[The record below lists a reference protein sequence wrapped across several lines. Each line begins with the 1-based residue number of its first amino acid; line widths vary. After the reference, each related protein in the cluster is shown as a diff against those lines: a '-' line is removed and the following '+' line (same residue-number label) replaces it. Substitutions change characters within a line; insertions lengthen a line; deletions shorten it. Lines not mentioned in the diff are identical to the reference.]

1 MDVIV
6 QTITIGAILAG
17 AVVLI
22 CNSMFGPIKD
32 ALEKACKAI
41 DRLNKRLDEEQA
53 ERHRLEIRLQI
64 RLQEI
69 DDRGKSNTHR
79 IDSLERK
86 VMP

>member
-6 QTITIGAILAG
+6 QTITIGGILAG
-17 AVVLI
+17 AVVWI

-32 ALEKACKAI
+32 VLEKACKAI
-41 DRLNKRLDEEQA
+41 DRLNERLDEEQA
-53 ERHRLEIRLQI
+53 ERHRLEI

-86 VMP
+86 VIP

>member
-6 QTITIGAILAG
+6 QTITIGGILAG
-17 AVVLI
+17 AVVWI
-22 CNSMFGPIKD
+22 CNSMFGPVKD
-32 ALEKACKAI
+32 VLEKACKAI
-41 DRLNKRLDEEQA
+41 DRLNERLDEEQT
-53 ERHRLEIRLQI
+53 ERHRLEI

-79 IDSLERK
+79 IDNLERK

>member
-17 AVVLI
+17 AVVWI
-22 CNSMFGPIKD
+22 CNSMFGPVKD
-32 ALEKACKAI
+32 VLEKACKAI
-41 DRLNKRLDEEQA
+41 DRLNERLDEEQA
-53 ERHRLEIRLQI
+53 ERHRLEI

>member
-6 QTITIGAILAG
+6 QTITIGGILAG
-17 AVVLI
+17 AVVWI
-22 CNSMFGPIKD
+22 CNSMFGPVKD
-32 ALEKACKAI
+32 VLEKACKAI
-41 DRLNKRLDEEQA
+41 DRLNERLDEEQV
-53 ERHRLEIRLQI
+53 ERHRLEI

-86 VMP
+86 VTP

>member
-17 AVVLI
+17 AVVWI
-22 CNSMFGPIKD
+22 CNSMFGPVKD
-32 ALEKACKAI
+32 VMEKACKTI
-41 DRLNKRLDEEQA
+41 DRLNERLDEEQV
-53 ERHRLEIRLQI
+53 ERHRLEIRLQK
-64 RLQEI
+64 I
-69 DDRGKSNTHR
+69 DDRGKSNTYR

>member
-6 QTITIGAILAG
+6 QTITIGGILAG
-17 AVVLI
+17 AVVWI
-22 CNSMFGPIKD
+22 CNSMFGPVKD
-32 ALEKACKAI
+32 VLEKACKAI
-41 DRLNKRLDEEQA
+41 DRLNERLDEEQV
-53 ERHRLEIRLQI
+53 ERHRLEI

-79 IDSLERK
+79 IDSIERK

>member
-6 QTITIGAILAG
+6 QTITIGGILAG
-17 AVVLI
+17 AVVWI
-22 CNSMFGPIKD
+22 CNSMFGPVKD
-32 ALEKACKAI
+32 VLEKACKAI
-41 DRLNKRLDEEQA
+41 DRLNERLDEEQA
-53 ERHRLEIRLQI
+53 ERHKLEIRLQK
-64 RLQEI
+64 I

>member
-17 AVVLI
+17 AVVWI
-22 CNSMFGPIKD
+22 CNSMFAPVKD
-32 ALEKACKAI
+32 VLEKACKAI
-41 DRLNKRLDEEQA
+41 DRLNERLDEEQV
-53 ERHRLEIRLQI
+53 ERHRLEI

>member
-6 QTITIGAILAG
+6 QTITIGGILAG
-17 AVVLI
+17 AVVWI
-22 CNSMFGPIKD
+22 CNSMFDPVKD
-32 ALEKACKAI
+32 VLEKACKAI
-41 DRLNKRLDEEQA
+41 DRLNEQLDEEQV
-53 ERHRLEIRLQI
+53 ERHRLEI

-86 VMP
+86 AIP

>member
-6 QTITIGAILAG
+6 QTITIGGILAG
-17 AVVLI
+17 AVVWI
-22 CNSMFGPIKD
+22 CNSMFGPVKD
-32 ALEKACKAI
+32 VLEKACKAI
-41 DRLNKRLDEEQA
+41 DRLNERLDEEQA
-53 ERHRLEIRLQI
+53 ERHRLEI

-79 IDSLERK
+79 IDSLERN

>member
-6 QTITIGAILAG
+6 QTITIGGILAG
-17 AVVLI
+17 AVVWI
-22 CNSMFGPIKD
+22 CNSMFGPVKD
-32 ALEKACKAI
+32 VLEKACKAI
-41 DRLNKRLDEEQA
+41 DRLNERLDEEQV
-53 ERHRLEIRLQI
+53 ERHRLEI

-86 VMP
+86 AMP

>member
-17 AVVLI
+17 AVVWI
-22 CNSMFGPIKD
+22 CNSMFGPVKD
-32 ALEKACKAI
+32 VMEKACKAI
-41 DRLNKRLDEEQA
+41 DRLNERLDEEQA
-53 ERHRLEIRLQI
+53 ERHRLEI

-86 VMP
+86 VIP

>member
-6 QTITIGAILAG
+6 QTITIGGILAG
-17 AVVLI
+17 AVVWI
-22 CNSMFGPIKD
+22 CNSMFGPVKD
-32 ALEKACKAI
+32 VLEKACKAI
-41 DRLNKRLDEEQA
+41 DRLNERLDEEQV
-53 ERHRLEIRLQI
+53 ERHRLEI

-86 VMP
+86 VIP

>member
-6 QTITIGAILAG
+6 QTITIGGILAG
-17 AVVLI
+17 AVVWI

-32 ALEKACKAI
+32 VLEKACKAI
-41 DRLNKRLDEEQA
+41 DRLNERLDEEQV
-53 ERHRLEIRLQI
+53 ERHRLEI

-86 VMP
+86 VIP

>member
-6 QTITIGAILAG
+6 QTITIGGILAG
-17 AVVLI
+17 AVVWI
-22 CNSMFGPIKD
+22 CNSMFGPVKD
-32 ALEKACKAI
+32 VLEKACKAI
-41 DRLNKRLDEEQA
+41 DRLNERLDEEQA
-53 ERHRLEIRLQI
+53 ERHRLEI

-79 IDSLERK
+79 IDNLERK

>member
-6 QTITIGAILAG
+6 QTATIGGILAG
-17 AVVLI
+17 AVVWI
-22 CNSMFGPIKD
+22 CNSMFGPVKD
-32 ALEKACKAI
+32 VLEKACKAI
-41 DRLNKRLDEEQA
+41 DRLNERLDEEQV
-53 ERHRLEIRLQI
+53 ERHRLEI

-86 VMP
+86 VIP

>member
-17 AVVLI
+17 AVVWI
-22 CNSMFGPIKD
+22 CNSMFGPVKD
-32 ALEKACKAI
+32 VLEKACKAI
-41 DRLNKRLDEEQA
+41 DRLNERLDEEQV
-53 ERHRLEIRLQI
+53 ERHRLEI

-86 VMP
+86 VIP

>member
-17 AVVLI
+17 AVVWI
-22 CNSMFGPIKD
+22 CNSMFGPVKD
-32 ALEKACKAI
+32 VLEKACKAI
-41 DRLNKRLDEEQA
+41 DRLNERLDEEQA
-53 ERHRLEIRLQI
+53 ERHRLEI

-86 VMP
+86 VIP

>member
-6 QTITIGAILAG
+6 QTITIGGILAG
-17 AVVLI
+17 AVVWI
-22 CNSMFGPIKD
+22 CNSMFGPVKD
-32 ALEKACKAI
+32 VLEKACKAI
-41 DRLNKRLDEEQA
+41 DRLNESLDEEQV
-53 ERHRLEIRLQI
+53 ERHRLEIRM
-64 RLQEI
+64 QEI

>member
-6 QTITIGAILAG
+6 QTITIGGILAG
-17 AVVLI
+17 AVVWI

-32 ALEKACKAI
+32 VLEKACKAI
-41 DRLNKRLDEEQA
+41 DRLNERLDEEQV
-53 ERHRLEIRLQI
+53 ERHRLEI

>member
-6 QTITIGAILAG
+6 QTITIGGILAG
-17 AVVLI
+17 AVVWI
-22 CNSMFGPIKD
+22 CNSMFGPVKD
-32 ALEKACKAI
+32 VMEKACKAI
-41 DRLNKRLDEEQA
+41 DRLNEQLDEEQA
-53 ERHRLEIRLQI
+53 ERHRLEI

-79 IDSLERK
+79 IDSIERK

>member
-17 AVVLI
+17 AVVWI
-22 CNSMFGPIKD
+22 CNSMFGPVKD
-32 ALEKACKAI
+32 VLEKACKAI
-41 DRLNKRLDEEQA
+41 DRLNERLDEEQA
-53 ERHRLEIRLQI
+53 ERHRLEI

-79 IDSLERK
+79 IDSL
-86 VMP
+86 

>member
-1 MDVIV
+1 MEVVV
-6 QTITIGAILAG
+6 QTITIGGILAG
-17 AVVLI
+17 AVVWI
-22 CNSMFGPIKD
+22 CNSMFGPVKD
-32 ALEKACKAI
+32 VLEKACKAI
-41 DRLNKRLDEEQA
+41 DRLNERLDEELA
-53 ERHRLEIRLQI
+53 ERHRLEI

>member
-6 QTITIGAILAG
+6 QTITIGGILAG
-17 AVVLI
+17 AVVWI
-22 CNSMFGPIKD
+22 CNSMFGPVKD
-32 ALEKACKAI
+32 VMEKACKAI
-41 DRLNKRLDEEQA
+41 DRLNEQLDEEQA
-53 ERHRLEIRLQI
+53 ERHRLEI

>member
-6 QTITIGAILAG
+6 QTITIGGILAG
-17 AVVLI
+17 AVIWI
-22 CNSMFGPIKD
+22 CNSMFGPVKD
-32 ALEKACKAI
+32 VLEKACKAI
-41 DRLNKRLDEEQA
+41 DRLNERLDEEQV
-53 ERHRLEIRLQI
+53 ERHRLEI

>member
-17 AVVLI
+17 AVVWI
-22 CNSMFGPIKD
+22 CNSMFGPVKD
-32 ALEKACKAI
+32 VLEKACKAI
-41 DRLNKRLDEEQA
+41 DRLNERLDEEQA
-53 ERHRLEIRLQI
+53 ERHRLEIRLQ
-64 RLQEI
+64 ET

>member
-6 QTITIGAILAG
+6 QTITIGGILAG
-17 AVVLI
+17 AVVWI
-22 CNSMFGPIKD
+22 CNSMFGPVKD
-32 ALEKACKAI
+32 VLEKACKAI
-41 DRLNKRLDEEQA
+41 DRLNERLDEEQV
-53 ERHRLEIRLQI
+53 ERHRLEI

-86 VMP
+86 AIP